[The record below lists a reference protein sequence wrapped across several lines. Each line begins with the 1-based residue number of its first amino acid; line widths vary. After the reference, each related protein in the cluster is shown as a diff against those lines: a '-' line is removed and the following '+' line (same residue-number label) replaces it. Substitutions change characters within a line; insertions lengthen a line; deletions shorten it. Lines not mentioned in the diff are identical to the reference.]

1 MTEIDK
7 PVPVSLILE
16 AFDNLLIN
24 YPYHPVLWTL
34 YALNRRLAIRKPN
47 LGGKSVEILDYR
59 VVAEPW
65 LSGVSNAVRDILAID
80 DKIKDCWYA
89 YATIREAG
97 ETVFYWIP
105 REWVKRITVNKRGNF
120 VLLPFEFCCRQVLK
134 RTDCKLVRCQSHF
147 IPPRYFVDQH
157 YFHIGCGPCHKEI
170 SHVIAE
176 FPMFVGIKQLATMLE
191 KAKYPELIVAL
202 LISDDELSFRM
213 QKVKKKEDDSSYG
226 SIKPSY
232 ICKILKHILVCKI
245 CNVNL
250 GKFISVLDR
259 FIGTPAIPTP
269 LNDVDDRV
277 SCEFYH
283 NDKIPCNKYV
293 IDGEFDEMRCN
304 AFDAIKIDDSC
315 VDDNRHEVVNTFI
328 ETYFA

>member
-1 MTEIDK
+1 
-7 PVPVSLILE
+7 
-16 AFDNLLIN
+16 
-24 YPYHPVLWTL
+24 
-34 YALNRRLAIRKPN
+34 
-47 LGGKSVEILDYR
+47 
-59 VVAEPW
+59 
-65 LSGVSNAVRDILAID
+65 
-80 DKIKDCWYA
+80 
-89 YATIREAG
+89 
-97 ETVFYWIP
+97 
-105 REWVKRITVNKRGNF
+105 
-120 VLLPFEFCCRQVLK
+120 
-134 RTDCKLVRCQSHF
+134 
-147 IPPRYFVDQH
+147 
-157 YFHIGCGPCHKEI
+157 
-170 SHVIAE
+170 
-176 FPMFVGIKQLATMLE
+176 MLE

-226 SIKPSY
+226 NIKPSY